1 MVPRYEQK
9 DMTALWT
16 EEAKFTCFLQVELA
30 LLESLEE
37 AGIAP
42 KGVAQNIRSKA
53 RIRPER
59 VAEIEAT
66 THHDVIAFCTSIT
79 EELSSE
85 HAKWFHFG
93 CTSSDIIDTALSLQ
107 LKNSID
113 LILPCYRKV
122 VVQLREK
129 AEKYKM
135 LLTIGRSHGM
145 YAEPMSFGQKFLSA
159 YAEFS
164 RRLQELEEFAK
175 TEITGKM
182 SGAVGNYTVLS
193 PTIETK
199 TLTRLGLGV
208 EPVST
213 QVVPRDRL
221 AKFVSIASLF
231 ASALER
237 FEIEIR
243 HLHRSDVGE
252 VYEGFLPGQ
261 KGSST
266 MPHKK
271 NPIAAENLSGIARL
285 IRGYLTVAHE
295 NVLLWHERDISHSS
309 AERLYLPD
317 LCGLWLY
324 SLRRLSRQLDLLH
337 VEEVRVRSKADSAFQ
352 SLSSFYLHALLPNW
366 GSHREALYAVI
377 QKAAFEAT
385 DAADFHARLEKESG
399 LKLPQGVSL
408 DSVYLKA
415 VDETFARVDQAYP
428 LPTL

>member
-1 MVPRYEQK
+1 MIPRYEQK

-16 EEAKFTCFLQVELA
+16 DEAKFTCFLQVELA
-30 LLESLEE
+30 LLEALEAHGLVPAGVA
-37 AGIAP
+37 AGI
-42 KGVAQNIRSKA
+42 KSKA
-53 RIRPER
+53 RIRPDR
-59 VAEIEAT
+59 VHEIEAT
-66 THHDVIAFCTSIT
+66 THHDVIAFCTSVT
-79 EELSSE
+79 EELPPE

-107 LKNSID
+107 IKNSLE
-113 LILPCYRKV
+113 LILPVFKQVNR
-122 VVQLREK
+122 QLRAK
-129 AEKYKM
+129 AEEHKR

-145 YAEPMSFGQKFLSA
+145 FAEPMSFGQKFLSA

-164 RRLQELEEFAK
+164 RRLIELEDFIQHD
-175 TEITGKM
+175 ITGKM

-193 PTIETK
+193 PSLEVDV
-199 TLTRLGLGV
+199 LRRLGLAT

-213 QVVPRDRL
+213 QVIPRDRL
-221 AKFVSIASLF
+221 AKLASIAALF

-285 IRGYLTVAHE
+285 MRSYLQVAHE

-324 SLRRLSRQLDLLH
+324 SLRRLSKQLDMLQ
-337 VEEVRVRSKADSAFQ
+337 VNVDNVRSKAESAFQ
-352 SLSSFYLHALLPNW
+352 SLSSFYLHALLPHW

-377 QKAAFEAT
+377 QKAAFEAR
-385 DAADFHARLEKESG
+385 DATDFHTRLSQESG
-399 LKLPQGVSL
+399 LTLPQGISL
-408 DSVYLKA
+408 DTVYLQA
-415 VDETFARVDQAYP
+415 VDETFARVDRVYP
-428 LPTL
+428 LPL

>member
-9 DMTALWT
+9 DMTAVWSD
-16 EEAKFTCFLQVELA
+16 EAKFRCFLRVELA
-30 LLESLEE
+30 LLESLEHHRLVP
-37 AGIAP
+37 AGTAAGV
-42 KGVAQNIRSKA
+42 KGKA
-53 RIRPER
+53 RVRPER
-59 VAEIEAT
+59 VHEIEAT
-66 THHDVIAFCTSIT
+66 THHDVIAFCTSVT
-79 EELSSE
+79 EELPAE
-85 HAKWFHFG
+85 HAKWFHYG
-93 CTSSDIIDTALSLQ
+93 CTSSDVIDTALSLQ
-107 LKNSID
+107 LKEALA
-113 LILPCYRKV
+113 LIHPEFKKV
-122 VVQLREK
+122 VRQLRAK
-129 AEKYKM
+129 AEEHKK

-145 YAEPMSFGQKFLSA
+145 FAEPMSFGQKFLSA

-164 RRLQELEEFAK
+164 RRLAELEDFMR
-175 TEITGKM
+175 TEVTGKM

-193 PTIETK
+193 PTLEADV
-199 TLTRLGLGV
+199 LGRLGLSV

-221 AKFVSIASLF
+221 AKFVSIAALF

-252 VYEGFLPGQ
+252 VVEGFLPGQ

-285 IRGYLTVAHE
+285 MRGYLSVAHE

-324 SLRRLSRQLDLLH
+324 ALRRLARQLDMLH
-337 VEEVRVRSKADSAFQ
+337 VDAARVRAKADGAFQ
-352 SLSSFYLHALLPNW
+352 SLSSFYLHALLPHW
-366 GSHREALYAVI
+366 GSHREGLYAVI
-377 QKAAFEAT
+377 QKAAFEAK
-385 DAADFHARLEKESG
+385 DAADFHARLSQESG
-399 LKLPQGVSL
+399 LKLPEGISL
-408 DSVYLKA
+408 DGVYLKA
-415 VDETFARVDQAYP
+415 VDETFARVDRAYP
-428 LPTL
+428 LPQ

>member
-16 EEAKFTCFLQVELA
+16 DEAKFHCFLQVELS
-30 LLESLEE
+30 LLESLEKS
-37 AGIAP
+37 GIAP
-42 KGVAQNIRSKA
+42 KGTATGIRAKA

-59 VAEIEAT
+59 VNEIEAT

-79 EELSSE
+79 EELAPE
-85 HAKWFHFG
+85 QAKWFHFG
-93 CTSSDIIDTALSLQ
+93 CTSSDVIDTALSLQ

-113 LILPCYRKV
+113 LILPEFRKV
-122 VVQLREK
+122 TRQLRQK
-129 AEKYKM
+129 AEDHKK

-145 YAEPMSFGQKFLSA
+145 FAEPMSFGQKFLSA

-164 RRLQELEEFAK
+164 RRLAELEEFAK
-175 TEITGKM
+175 TEVTGKM
-182 SGAVGNYTVLS
+182 SGAVGNYTVLT
-193 PTIETK
+193 PAIETDV
-199 TLTRLGLGV
+199 LTRLGLSV

-221 AKFVSIASLF
+221 AKFASVAALY
-231 ASALER
+231 ASAMER

-252 VYEGFLPGQ
+252 VVEGFLPGQ

-285 IRGYLTVAHE
+285 MRGYLTVAHE

-324 SLRRLSRQLDLLH
+324 SLRRLSKQLDMLH
-337 VEEVRVRSKADSAFQ
+337 VDAARVRAKADSAFQ
-352 SLSSFYLHALLPNW
+352 SLSSFYLHALLPHWSGN
-366 GSHREALYAVI
+366 RDALYAVI
-377 QKAAFEAT
+377 QKASFESK
-385 DAADFHARLEKESG
+385 DAADFHARLSKESG
-399 LKLPQGVSL
+399 LTLPKDVSL
-408 DSVYLKA
+408 DAVYLKA
-415 VDETFARVDQAYP
+415 VDETYRRVDKAYP
-428 LPTL
+428 LPT